1 MPKFKCV
8 DSQSI
13 FGGLS
18 GIAMQGNCRQVEKDE
33 AEDAPLTQGLCRKF
47 LNGLIV
53 DLQGSSPTFGM
64 QVTLRGAGVELGGG
78 GVCSLRQIS
87 AMVRELGHL
96 YMSYNDKI
104 LKG

>member
-78 GVCSLRQIS
+78 GYAVYVKSVLWCGSWAIFICHTMTRF
-87 AMVRELGHL
+87 
-96 YMSYNDKI
+96 
-104 LKG
+104 